1 MKQHCGSGN
10 VWALE
15 GLGAAFLTR
24 PMLEQ
29 CEFAKYILPRQY
41 KKVTAA
47 LVCRIPPLSEPV
59 I

>member
-15 GLGAAFLTR
+15 GIGRGILDAPHA
-24 PMLEQ
+24 EQ